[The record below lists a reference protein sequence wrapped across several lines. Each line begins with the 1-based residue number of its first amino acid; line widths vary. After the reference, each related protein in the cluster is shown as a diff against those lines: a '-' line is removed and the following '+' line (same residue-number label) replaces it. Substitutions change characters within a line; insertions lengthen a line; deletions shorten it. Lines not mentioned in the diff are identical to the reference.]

1 MIELK
6 DLKEF
11 ENMFFVGHIADVDGD
26 GWVTKEEAESI
37 IESINKSLEK

>member
-11 ENMFFVGHIADVDGD
+11 EDMFFVGHIVDVDGD

>member
-6 DLKEF
+6 NLKEVDS
-11 ENMFFVGHIADVDGD
+11 MFFVGHIADVDGD